1 MIVVVV
7 VVVVAYLFCANAS
20 VDRTKTT
27 RHSSYFLDFIFI
39 YSPTLSLRHPKKL
52 LELLLIH
59 SSVLFDILY
68 IYITIYIKKAFRWF
82 LNGNG
87 GGRALVGL

>member
-7 VVVVAYLFCANAS
+7 IVVAYLFCANAS

-27 RHSSYFLDFIFI
+27 YFLDFIFI
-39 YSPTLSLRHPKKL
+39 HSPTLCLRHPKKL
-52 LELLLIH
+52 LALLLIH

-68 IYITIYIKKAFRWF
+68 IYIYITIYT
-82 LNGNG
+82 
-87 GGRALVGL
+87 